1 MTTHLV
7 LDGQSEKLKSA
18 YPMDEL
24 LCLVVQ
30 LAGMRLID
38 TPGHSNPWVIDY
50 HPDSIPRSQWGV
62 TAVALIETS
71 HVTIHTFTES
81 GRFYFDLVSC
91 KSFDGDLVEAFLV
104 KELEATVQKGYS
116 LQRYIGP

>member
-7 LDGQSEKLKSA
+7 VDGQSEKLKSF
-18 YPMDEL
+18 YPLSQL
-24 LCLVVQ
+24 LQSIVR

-38 TPGHSNPWVIDY
+38 TPGHKNPWVVHY
-50 HPDSIPRSQWGV
+50 RPDDRPITEWGIS
-62 TAVALIETS
+62 AVALIETS

-91 KSFDGDLVEAFLV
+91 KALDGDLVEAFVV
-104 KELEATVQKGYS
+104 KELEAKVLKSYGI
-116 LQRYIGP
+116 QRYIGP